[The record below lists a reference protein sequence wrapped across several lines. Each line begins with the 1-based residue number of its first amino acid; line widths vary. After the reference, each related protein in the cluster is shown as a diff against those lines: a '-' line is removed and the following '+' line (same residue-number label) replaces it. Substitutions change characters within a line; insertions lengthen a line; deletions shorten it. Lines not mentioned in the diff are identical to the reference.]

1 MAERSFMSNGKPQTA
16 REAGSTP
23 FGPNEWTSRYWKIP
37 HDQDML
43 EPVRIASALRER
55 IKELNCLYG
64 IAQLAERYCESIEEM
79 LAQLVEFLPF
89 SWQFPEVTCARI
101 VFDGR
106 TYKSRGFSI
115 SPWRQ
120 ASQILAYN
128 KPVGELAIFYT
139 EERPP
144 ADEGPFLKEERI
156 MLDEVARRIGAI
168 AIRQAAERELQEAN
182 RQLMLERSALQE
194 ANAALRTVLA
204 KIEDEKQSIHR
215 DMQVNVERALMPL
228 LHALALELPREKR
241 KYVDI
246 LRNNLEEITSPFMRK
261 LSGIHHALTQT
272 EINICNMIRNGMRTK
287 EIAELRGVSVATIH
301 RHREHIRRKLKITNS
316 EVNLETLLKSMF

>member
-1 MAERSFMSNGKPQTA
+1 MPNGKPPMSSK
-16 REAGSTP
+16 AGSTP
-23 FGPNEWTSRYWKIP
+23 FSPNEWTSRYWKIP

-64 IAQLAERYCESIEEM
+64 TAQLAERYGESMEEM
-79 LAQLVEFLPF
+79 LAHLVEFLPF

-101 VFDGR
+101 VFEGM
-106 TYKSRGFSI
+106 TYKSRGFGI

-128 KPVGELAIFYT
+128 RPVGELAIFYT

-168 AIRQAAERELQEAN
+168 AIRQSAERELQEAN

-204 KIEDEKQSIHR
+204 KIEDDKLSIHR

-246 LRNNLEEITSPFMRK
+246 LRNSLEEITSPFMRK
-261 LSGIHHALTQT
+261 LSGSHHALTQT
-272 EINICNMIRNGMRTK
+272 EINICNMIRSGMRSK
-287 EIAELRGVSVATIH
+287 EIAELRGVSVATVH